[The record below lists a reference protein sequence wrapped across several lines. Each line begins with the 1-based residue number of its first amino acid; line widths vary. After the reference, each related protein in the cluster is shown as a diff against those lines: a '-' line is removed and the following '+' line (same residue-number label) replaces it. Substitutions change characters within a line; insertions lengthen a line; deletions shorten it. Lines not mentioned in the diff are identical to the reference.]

1 MSSLITGKCCFKRL
15 KYRMRTGS
23 GSVSTMSTFVMSA
36 RSGHRRRRER
46 EENRRRGRHP
56 ERRRVVLGDV
66 QGVEA
71 EPVVGLGELEPAL
84 EELGE
89 RLAARIH
96 VIENAE
102 LHFSPGLLAPRAR
115 PDRDVT
121 S

>member
-1 MSSLITGKCCFKRL
+1 LVEGADLLGEAQGMVERQRIHERPDAE
-15 KYRMRTGS
+15 
-23 GSVSTMSTFVMSA
+23 TFGA
-36 RSGHRRRRER
+36 LRRER
-46 EENRRRGRHP
+46 EKDRGGGRHR
-56 ERRRVVLGDV
+56 EGCRVVLGDV

-71 EPVVGLGELEPAL
+71 QPVVGLGELEPVL
-84 EELGE
+84 EELGK

>member
-1 MSSLITGKCCFKRL
+1 
-15 KYRMRTGS
+15 MRTGS

-66 QGVEA
+66 EGVEA
-71 EPVVGLGELEPAL
+71 DPVVGLGELEAVL
-84 EELGE
+84 EEVRE

-102 LHFSPGLLAPRAR
+102 LHCSLSLAPRAR
-115 PDRDVT
+115 PHRDVT
-121 S
+121 SGNGWKVHEEEVRKREK

>member
-15 KYRMRTGS
+15 KYCMRTGS

-36 RSGHRRRRER
+36 LSGHAPRRER
-46 EENRRRGRHP
+46 EEHRRRGRHP

-71 EPVVGLGELEPAL
+71 EPVVGFRELEPVL
-84 EELGE
+84 EELRE

-102 LHFSPGLLAPRAR
+102 LHRSLPLAPR
-115 PDRDVT
+115 
-121 S
+121 